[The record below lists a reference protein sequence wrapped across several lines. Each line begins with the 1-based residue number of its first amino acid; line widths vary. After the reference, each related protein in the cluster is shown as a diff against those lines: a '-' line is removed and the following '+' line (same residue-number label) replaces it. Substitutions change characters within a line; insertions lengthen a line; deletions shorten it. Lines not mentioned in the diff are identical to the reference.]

1 MRVLINI
8 ILALIML
15 FFFGCQNHII
25 QTNSDLSQDE
35 HSDIHRPDCE
45 IHTQSRIP
53 RIDSLGI
60 WECYIESDMN
70 PSCRFYFDNGKLKRW
85 GH

>member
-1 MRVLINI
+1 MSI

-15 FFFGCQNHII
+15 FFSGCQNHIVR
-25 QTNSDLSQDE
+25 TYSNLPQDE
-35 HSDIHRPDCE
+35 HTNIHREDCE
-45 IHTQSRIP
+45 IHAQSKVP

-60 WECYIESDMN
+60 WECYIETDMN
-70 PSCRFYFDNGKLKRW
+70 SSCRLCFDNGKLKRW

>member
-1 MRVLINI
+1 MRVLLRI
-8 ILALIML
+8 IPALIML

-25 QTNSDLSQDE
+25 RINPDLPQDKHLDINSRDYETHD
-35 HSDIHRPDCE
+35 
-45 IHTQSRIP
+45 QSEIP

-60 WECYIESDMN
+60 WECYMESYAF

>member
-1 MRVLINI
+1 MRVLMSI

-15 FFFGCQNHII
+15 LFFGCQYHII
-25 QTNSDLSQDE
+25 TANSDLPKDDCM
-35 HSDIHRPDCE
+35 DIHRQDCE
-45 IHTQSRIP
+45 IHAQSRIP
-53 RIDSLGI
+53 HVDSLGI
-60 WECYIESDMN
+60 WECYIETDIN

>member
-1 MRVLINI
+1 MSIT
-8 ILALIML
+8 LALIML
-15 FFFGCQNHII
+15 FFIGCQSHIVR
-25 QTNSDLSQDE
+25 TNSDLSQDE
-35 HSDIHRPDCE
+35 HINIHRQDCE
-45 IHTQSRIP
+45 IHAQSRVP

-60 WECYIESDMN
+60 WECYIETDMN

>member
-1 MRVLINI
+1 MSI

-15 FFFGCQNHII
+15 FFLGCQSNIFQAH
-25 QTNSDLSQDE
+25 SDSPQDE
-35 HSDIHRPDCE
+35 HIDICSQDYETHA
-45 IHTQSRIP
+45 QSSVP

-60 WECYIESDMN
+60 WECYMESHTN

>member
-1 MRVLINI
+1 MRMLMSI

-15 FFFGCQNHII
+15 FFPGCHSFII
-25 QTNSDLSQDE
+25 QTNSDPLQDD
-35 HSDIHRPDCE
+35 HINASRQDYE
-45 IHTQSRIP
+45 IHAQSGVP

-60 WECYIESDMN
+60 WECYMESYTN
-70 PSCRFYFDNGKLKRW
+70 PSSSFYFDNGKLKRW

>member
-1 MRVLINI
+1 MSIT
-8 ILALIML
+8 LALIML

-25 QTNSDLSQDE
+25 RANSDLLQDE
-35 HSDIHRPDCE
+35 HTNICRQDYE
-45 IHTQSRIP
+45 IHAQCRVP

-60 WECYIESDMN
+60 WECYIETDMN